1 MVDTS
6 SVLSVISMAVCAVT
20 FFLHAIN
27 DAQSFAFRCIAGFM
41 CGATAALVFIAVSG
55 MMIAACA

>member
-41 CGATAALVFIAVSG
+41 CGATAALVFIAVTEMLRS
-55 MMIAACA
+55 CV

>member
-1 MVDTS
+1 MIDTGS
-6 SVLSVISMAVCAVT
+6 ILSVISMAVCSVT

-41 CGATAALVFIAVSG
+41 CGATAALVFIAVTE
-55 MMIAACA
+55 MIRS

>member
-41 CGATAALVFIAVSG
+41 RGATAALVSIAVTELLRS
-55 MMIAACA
+55 CV

>member
-41 CGATAALVFIAVSG
+41 CGSTAALVFIAVTEMLRS
-55 MMIAACA
+55 CV

>member
-27 DAQSFAFRCIAGFM
+27 DEQSFAFRCIAGFM

-55 MMIAACA
+55 MIAVRI

>member
-41 CGATAALVFIAVSG
+41 CGATAALVFIAATAIIS
-55 MMIAACA
+55 ACI

>member
-41 CGATAALVFIAVSG
+41 CGSAAALVFSAVTEMLRS
-55 MMIAACA
+55 CV

>member
-6 SVLSVISMAVCAVT
+6 LVLSVISMAVCTVA

-27 DAQSFAFRCIAGFM
+27 DEQPFAFRCIAGFM
-41 CGATAALVFIAVSG
+41 CGVTAALVFIAVAG
-55 MMIAACA
+55 MIAASI